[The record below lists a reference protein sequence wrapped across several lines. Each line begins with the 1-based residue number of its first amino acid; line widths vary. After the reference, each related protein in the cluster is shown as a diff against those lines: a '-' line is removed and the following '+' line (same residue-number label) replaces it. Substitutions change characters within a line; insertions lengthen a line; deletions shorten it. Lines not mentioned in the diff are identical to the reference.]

1 MLSAQFTTAFGQTPY
16 QRDFTPKSPEASAFN
31 KYGDIG
37 VSQFTGSPNISFPLS
52 LSEEVPIS
60 ISYNASGNKPEEHH
74 GWVGAGFSLNVGGM
88 ISRIKRGELDEYKK
102 SSDDQSFIEPY
113 MENYNLLES
122 ASTAWDGDARLDIKV
137 GKNITGA
144 GDEKTF
150 NTDLE
155 PDEFVFNFNGFSGS
169 FMLNSQGKWIIR
181 GNNAAEFEVRSVNM

>member
-1 MLSAQFTTAFGQTPY
+1 
-16 QRDFTPKSPEASAFN
+16 
-31 KYGDIG
+31 
-37 VSQFTGSPNISFPLS
+37 
-52 LSEEVPIS
+52 
-60 ISYNASGNKPEEHH
+60 
-74 GWVGAGFSLNVGGM
+74 M